1 MQYRRTPL
9 TFGLSPSELLNGRQI
24 RTKLDALWPEPAHM
38 AQGKQAAQVAKSQQ
52 REVTHPIQRYKVGVP
67 CYAQYFGPRRNRQP
81 RWVPAVVTKVCG
93 TRNINVRVV
102 PHGPTWR
109 RHIEQLRPRYGSMED
124 TDPGEVPPTFQ
135 KPEAP
140 DGPALEVPGDRL
152 RRPNPKWPSDE
163 RYGKENPRRSERIRK
178 RAAGKK

>member
-9 TFGLSPSELLNGRQI
+9 AFGLSPSELLNGRQI
-24 RTKLDALWPEPAHM
+24 RTKIDALWPEPAYL
-38 AQGKQAAQVAKSQQ
+38 AQGKQAAEVTKSQQ
-52 REVTHPIQRYKVGVP
+52 GKVIHPVQKYKVGTP

-109 RHIEQLRPRYGSMED
+109 RHIEQLRPRYGSTED
-124 TDPGEVPPTFQ
+124 ADPGEVPPSFQ
-135 KPEAP
+135 EPEAP
-140 DGPALEVPGDRL
+140 GRATLEVPGDKHK
-152 RRPNPKWPSDE
+152 RRNPKWPSDDQ
-163 RYGKENPRRSERIRK
+163 YGMENPRRSERIRK
-178 RAAGKK
+178 RAASKK